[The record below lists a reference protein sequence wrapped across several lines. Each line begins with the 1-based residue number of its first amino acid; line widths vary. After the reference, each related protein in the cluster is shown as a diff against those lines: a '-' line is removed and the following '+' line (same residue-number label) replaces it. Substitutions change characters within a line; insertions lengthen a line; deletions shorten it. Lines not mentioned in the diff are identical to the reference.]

1 MDGYARTNR
10 NLKRVVLSLL
20 SAVLVTVLI
29 LSSVFAKY
37 TAGGGK
43 TVKTRPAVFDIVFDS
58 EEDPIIKANFSLDGD
73 PGVTLGR
80 TTLKKYHNF
89 KVVTEQNEVR
99 TECGLSISFKDGFS
113 DNMIVPTVDNA
124 NFTSTFADGLWY
136 SYRVYRVVNKGESNE
151 SVEEITF
158 NGTPTQTNWTGYSV
172 ILEPHETIDFRLE
185 MIIYNTDLDY
195 EPNDKELAYYT
206 DAITITASGTQLIG

>member
-1 MDGYARTNR
+1 MKKLSR
-10 NLKRVVLSLL
+10 NLVKTLLSLL
-20 SAVLVTVLI
+20 SAI
-29 LSSVFAKY
+29 LLTALLMSSVYTKY
-37 TAGGGK
+37 TNSGSKSVG
-43 TVKTRPAVFDIVFDS
+43 TRPAIFDVVFDS
-58 EEDPIIKANFSLDGD
+58 EEDPIIEANFALDGD

-99 TECGLSISFKDGFS
+99 TECSLSISFKDGFS

-195 EPNDKELAYYT
+195 APNDKELAYYT